1 MTTTTDTVIV
11 PPMYETTGVALWT
24 PTGPRIIHTAD
35 DTGTR
40 SALTRSHTP
49 AVGSHTGPEPS
60 HTEPE
65 QSHGGSHTRPTP
77 VTHPFPQSHR
87 GSHTVTQPVPT
98 GHTGDPT
105 PSHTQSHTVTR
116 VTEPLPRVTGNP
128 SHTGSHTSPV
138 GLELSHTS
146 TGKSPVGLE
155 LSHTSTGKSP
165 VGTPGGTH
173 DDDTEGTVPMHI
185 AEVHRTQVADLPTKA
200 DKIRHIC
207 AILGNPTTGEVQ
219 AWAQA
224 CEIKA
229 TPKYI
234 SRLVSEWRAKHGL
247 EATGEFQIVTDA
259 DLAALSNQ
267 DAPED
272 EDDEETE
279 VDGPAAA
286 ELDPELATRVRQAQ
300 ARLPLQADPALY
312 TALSD
317 EEMDAERELA
327 EKERE
332 TAREIRRRRMAADLA
347 RAKRDQATAEAISKS
362 EASDARWL
370 ERARSKKRRLTSDDA
385 KLAQLTRNSEWSA
398 RALVAAVALG
408 MAWSAVNAQHN
419 LVPSGDPLFW
429 LSYGVEAMISLPLI
443 VIMVAATS
451 ATRWGRKMSGDQKKK
466 VVAVELA
473 LLATTLAL
481 NVGPHLFPSDG
492 QAINPGEVFKFGIAP
507 VMVGV
512 LLQVHTWASD
522 HYAGLLLAVGNDRPE
537 GDR

>member
-1 MTTTTDTVIV
+1 MGVDTDQ
-11 PPMYETTGVALWT
+11 A
-24 PTGPRIIHTAD
+24 A
-35 DTGTR
+35 
-40 SALTRSHTP
+40 
-49 AVGSHTGPEPS
+49 
-60 HTEPE
+60 
-65 QSHGGSHTRPTP
+65 
-77 VTHPFPQSHR
+77 
-87 GSHTVTQPVPT
+87 
-98 GHTGDPT
+98 
-105 PSHTQSHTVTR
+105 
-116 VTEPLPRVTGNP
+116 
-128 SHTGSHTSPV
+128 SPV
-138 GLELSHTS
+138 GAP
-146 TGKSPVGLE
+146 K
-155 LSHTSTGKSP
+155 
-165 VGTPGGTH
+165 GTH

-185 AEVHRTQVADLPTKA
+185 AEVHRTQVAELPTKA

-229 TPKYI
+229 TPKYV

-247 EATGEFQIVTDA
+247 ETTGEFQIVTDA

-267 DAPED
+267 DASEDD

-279 VDGPAAA
+279 DNGPAAA
-286 ELDPELATRVRQAQ
+286 ALDPELATRVRQAQ

-317 EEMDAERELA
+317 EEMKAERELA

-332 TAREIRRRRMAADLA
+332 TDREIRRRRMAADLA

-419 LVPSGDPLFW
+419 LVPSGDKGDPLFW

-473 LLATTLAL
+473 LLTTTLAL
-481 NVGPHLFPSDG
+481 NVGPHLFPADG
-492 QAINPGEVFKFGIAP
+492 QSINPGEVFKFGIAP

-522 HYAGLLLAVGNDRPE
+522 HYAGLLLSVGSDRAE
-537 GDR
+537 SDR